1 MNALNEL
8 RQRKVKA
15 KRRVEEREQKL
26 KTRFNHLELNFGKMA
41 LNSMLPMPASQFEKF
56 SGFFDGM
63 NKVLLNWLPSS
74 VSDEKRERMSSNI
87 KSAELLLAGVAYR
100 YVKKFIGG

>member
-8 RQRKVKA
+8 RSRKALA
-15 KRRVEEREQKL
+15 KRQVEEREQTL
-26 KTRFNHLELNFGKMA
+26 KSRFNHLEQHFGKMA
-41 LNSMLPMPASQFEKF
+41 LNSMLPMPASQFDKF

-63 NKVLLNWLPSS
+63 NKVMLNWLPSS
-74 VSDEKRERMSSNI
+74 VSEEKRERMSSNI
-87 KSAELLLAGVAYR
+87 KSAELLLAGLAYR